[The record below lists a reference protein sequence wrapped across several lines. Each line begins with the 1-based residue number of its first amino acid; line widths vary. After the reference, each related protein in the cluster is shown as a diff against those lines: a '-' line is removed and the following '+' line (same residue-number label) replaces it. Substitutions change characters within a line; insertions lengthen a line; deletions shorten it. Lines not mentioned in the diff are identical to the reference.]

1 MQPRPQGAFRR
12 LALGAREKHPG
23 DEVAPHDLEFDHFTS
38 LSGREQ
44 QRNVSKYDWNS
55 PAGRAELLFLIIK
68 PVVSVALL

>member
-44 QRNVSKYDWNS
+44 QRNVSKYD
-55 PAGRAELLFLIIK
+55 
-68 PVVSVALL
+68 